1 MEKYKDNTI
10 QTNKQDYLY
19 ETTKMS
25 IILLS
30 VIDHFHPIW
39 TNVFFYLFITSILVF
54 GVLLRICMKRIS
66 GHRNEVKQLQTQHT
80 ARIDALRK
88 ENITKNQ
95 SLRADILRKEEEAT
109 RQWAESEKEA
119 FRVLNS
125 ISEVLELS
133 EDLSK
138 LKTNEIL
145 LKLDDIRDII
155 DNKA

>member
-1 MEKYKDNTI
+1 VEKYKDNTI

-19 ETTKMS
+19 ETIKMS

-39 TNVFFYLFITSILVF
+39 TNVFFYLFLSSILVF
-54 GVLLRICMKRIS
+54 GILLRLCMKRIS
-66 GHRNEVKQLQTQHT
+66 EHRNEVRQLQSQHI
-80 ARIDALRK
+80 ARIDGLRK
-88 ENITKNQ
+88 EHYTKNQ
-95 SLRADILRKEEEAT
+95 SLRAEILRKEEEAT

-145 LKLDDIRDII
+145 LKLDDIREII
-155 DNKA
+155 ETKA